1 MNVRV
6 CVQIQVP
13 TEKEGHAPADT
24 HMSLLGA
31 QWRGQGQEGFL
42 GAQWQAFDKNLKK
55 GSQATLRVMGDR

>member
-24 HMSLLGA
+24 PA
-31 QWRGQGQEGFL
+31 QRRGQGQEGFL